1 MEYFGLIS
9 NKIGVAEKQV
19 AATIALL
26 NENAT
31 IPFIARYR
39 KEKTGSLDEV
49 QIAAIADEYHRM
61 LEIEDRKSTI
71 LKTIEEQGKLTSE
84 LKARIEG
91 TWELTEL
98 EDIYL
103 PYKPHRKTRAD
114 IAREQGYEPL
124 ATAIFEQRT
133 PLEKIIQNSKFLSHQ
148 GSNDNF
154 KIQNS
159 EEALQG
165 ARDII
170 AEWISQDEH
179 ARNSIRREFTY
190 SAVLTTKVVKGKE
203 ADEDAQKYR
212 DYFAV
217 KEPLRRITSHRLLA
231 IRRAEAEGFI
241 RVDISPDS
249 EKALDKLARIFL
261 KTQSDTTYQVE
272 LAMEDSYKRLLK
284 PSIETEFAANSKEKA
299 DEEAIRVF
307 AQNLRQLLLE
317 SPLGQKRVLALDP
330 GFRTGCKTVV
340 LSAQG
345 DLLYHTV
352 VFVNNVASTKTL
364 QQLIAQYQIEAIA
377 IGNGTASRE
386 TEQMVKAALDTID
399 STPYP
404 LHHTPQ
410 LFVVSESGASVYS
423 ASKIAR
429 EEFPDEDVTV
439 RGAVSI
445 GRRLMDPLAEL
456 VKIDPKSIGVGQYQH
471 DVNQTRLGESL
482 QQTVESVVNHV
493 GVDVNT
499 ASKHILTYVSG
510 LGPALAHNI
519 VNYRS
524 ENGAF
529 ANRKALLKVPKMG
542 AKTFEQAAGFLR
554 VTNSDNPLDNSA
566 VHPESYGIV
575 EKMAKDLKCSVAD
588 LMNNATLRQKIDLQG
603 YVTDTVGMPTLQD
616 ILRELE
622 KPSRDPREQLEEWHF
637 DENVHTI
644 DDLQIGMVLPGIVTN
659 IANFGAFCDIGVH
672 KDGLIHISEMANRR
686 ISNPNEVVTLHQH
699 VMVKVI
705 DIDKSRG
712 RIQLSLRFS

>member
-1 MEYFGLIS
+1 MEYFDLIS
-9 NKIGVAEKQV
+9 NKVGVSAKQV
-19 AATIALL
+19 AATVALL

-49 QIAAIADEYHRM
+49 QIAAIADEYHRY
-61 LEIEDRKSTI
+61 LEIEDRKATI
-71 LKTIEEQGKLTSE
+71 LKTIEEQGKLTNE
-84 LKARIEG
+84 LKARIEKS
-91 TWELTEL
+91 WDLTEL

-114 IAREQGYEPL
+114 VAREQGYEPL
-124 ATAIFEQRT
+124 AKAIFEQKREGDEAIRR
-133 PLEKIIQNSKFLSHQ
+133 LGERR
-148 GSNDNF
+148 
-154 KIQNS
+154 

-170 AEWISQDEH
+170 AEWISQDEQ

-190 SAVLTTKVVKGKE
+190 SALLTTKVVKGKE
-203 ADEDAQKYR
+203 SDEEAQKYR
-212 DYFAV
+212 DYFSV
-217 KEPLRRITSHRLLA
+217 KEPLKRITSHRLLA

-249 EKALDKLARIFL
+249 EKALDKLARLFL
-261 KTQSDTTYQVE
+261 KTCSDTTYQVE

-284 PSIETEFAANSKEKA
+284 PSIETEFAAASKERA

-345 DLLYHTV
+345 DLLHHTV
-352 VFVNNVASTKTL
+352 VFVNNITSTKTL
-364 QQLIAQYQIEAIA
+364 QDLITRYQIEAIA

-386 TEQMVKAALDTID
+386 CEQMVRIALENH
-399 STPYP
+399 STP
-404 LHHTPQ
+404 PQ

-423 ASKIAR
+423 ASKTAR

-510 LGPALAHNI
+510 LGPALAQNI

-529 ANRKALLKVPKMG
+529 PNRKALLKVPKMG

-566 VHPESYGIV
+566 VHPESYNIV
-575 EKMAKDLKCSVAD
+575 EQMAKDLKCSVSD
-588 LMNNATLRQKIDLQG
+588 LMSHANLREKIDLQR
-603 YVTDTVGMPTLQD
+603 YVSDKVGLPTLQD
-616 ILRELE
+616 IMRELE

-644 DDLQIGMVLPGIVTN
+644 NDLQIGMVLPGIVTN
-659 IANFGAFCDIGVH
+659 IANFGAFVDIGVH
-672 KDGLIHISEMANRR
+672 KDGLVHISEMSNRR
-686 ISNPNEVVTLHQH
+686 ISSPTEVVALHQH

-712 RIQLSLRFS
+712 RIQLSMKK

>member
-1 MEYFGLIS
+1 MEYFSLIS
-9 NKIGVAEKQV
+9 NKIGVSAKQI
-19 AATIALL
+19 AATVALL

-49 QIAAIADEYHRM
+49 QIAAIADEYHRY

-84 LKARIEG
+84 LRARIEQS
-91 TWELTEL
+91 WDATEL

-114 IAREQGYEPL
+114 VAREQGYEPL
-124 ATAIFEQRT
+124 ALALFEQKREGEEAIKR
-133 PLEKIIQNSKFLSHQ
+133 LGEKR
-148 GSNDNF
+148 D
-154 KIQNS
+154 
-159 EEALQG
+159 EALQG

-170 AEWISQDEH
+170 AEWISQDEK

-190 SAVLTTKVVKGKE
+190 SALLTTKVVKGKE
-203 ADEDAQKYR
+203 TEEEAQKYR
-212 DYFAV
+212 DYFSV
-217 KEPLRRITSHRLLA
+217 KEPLKRISSHRLLA
-231 IRRAEAEGFI
+231 IRRAEAEGYI
-241 RVDISPDS
+241 RVDISPDG
-249 EKALDKLARIFL
+249 EKALDKLAHLFL
-261 KTQSDTTYQVE
+261 KTNSDATYQVE

-284 PSIETEFAANSKEKA
+284 PSIETEFAALSKDKA

-340 LSAQG
+340 LNAQG
-345 DLLYHTV
+345 DLLFHTV

-386 TEQMVKAALDTID
+386 TEQMVRVALESLT
-399 STPYP
+399 
-404 LHHTPQ
+404 HHTTPQ
-410 LFVVSESGASVYS
+410 VFVVSESGASVYS

-499 ASKHILTYVSG
+499 ASKHILTYISG
-510 LGPALAHNI
+510 LGPAIAQNI

-529 ANRKALLKVPKMG
+529 PNRKALLKVPKMG
-542 AKTFEQAAGFLR
+542 AKTYEQAAGFLR
-554 VTNSDNPLDNSA
+554 VTNSDNVLDNSA

-575 EKMAKDLKCSVAD
+575 EQMAKDLRCKVAD
-588 LMNNATLRQKIDLQG
+588 LMSNAELRKQIDLQR
-603 YVTDTVGMPTLQD
+603 YVTDKVGLPTLQD
-616 ILRELE
+616 IIKELE

-644 DDLQIGMVLPGIVTN
+644 DDLQVGMVLPGIVTN
-659 IANFGAFCDIGVH
+659 IANFGAFVDLGVH

-686 ISNPNEVVTLHQH
+686 ISTPTEVVSLHQH

-712 RIQLSLRFS
+712 RIQLSLKK

>member
-1 MEYFGLIS
+1 VKFLGLIA
-9 NKIGVAEKQV
+9 NKIGIAEKQV
-19 AATIALL
+19 EATVALL
-26 NENAT
+26 NDNAT

-49 QIAAIADEYHRM
+49 QIAAIADEYHRY
-61 LEIEDRKSTI
+61 LEIDDRKATI
-71 LKTIEEQGKLTSE
+71 LKTIDEQGKLTAE
-84 LKARIEG
+84 LKARIEQS
-91 TWELTEL
+91 WDLTEL

-114 IAREQGYEPL
+114 VAREQGYEPL
-124 ATAIFEQRT
+124 AKAIFEQRAAGDEAIKK
-133 PLEKIIQNSKFLSHQ
+133 LGDKR
-148 GSNDNF
+148 
-154 KIQNS
+154 

-170 AEWISQDEH
+170 AEWISQDEQ

-190 SAVLTTKVVKGKE
+190 SALLTTKVVKGKE
-203 ADEDAQKYR
+203 SDEEAQKYR
-212 DYFAV
+212 DYFSV
-217 KEPLRRITSHRLLA
+217 KEPLKRITSHRLLA

-249 EKALDKLARIFL
+249 EKALDKLARLFL
-261 KTQSDTTYQVE
+261 KTNSDTTYQVE

-284 PSIETEFAANSKEKA
+284 PSIETEFAAASKEKA

-386 TEQMVKAALDTID
+386 TEQMVRVALEAIR
-399 STPYP
+399 
-404 LHHTPQ
+404 HEVPQ
-410 LFVVSESGASVYS
+410 VFVVSESGASVYS

-471 DVNQTRLGESL
+471 DVNQARLGESL

-510 LGPALAHNI
+510 LGPALAQNI

-529 ANRKALLKVPKMG
+529 VNRKALLKVPKMG

-554 VTNSDNPLDNSA
+554 ITNSDNPLDNSA
-566 VHPESYGIV
+566 VHPESYSIV
-575 EKMAKDLKCSVAD
+575 EKMAKDLKCSVSD
-588 LMNNATLRQKIDLQG
+588 LMSNATLREKIDLPR
-603 YVTDTVGMPTLQD
+603 YVSDKVGMPTLQD
-616 ILRELE
+616 IMRELE

-637 DENVHTI
+637 DESVHTI
-644 DDLQIGMVLPGIVTN
+644 DDLQMGMVLPGIVTN
-659 IANFGAFCDIGVH
+659 IANFGAFVDVGVH
-672 KDGLIHISEMANRR
+672 KDGLVHISEMANRR
-686 ISNPNEVVTLHQH
+686 ISNPNEVVSLHQH
-699 VMVKVI
+699 VRVRVI
-705 DIDKSRG
+705 DIDKGRG
-712 RIQLSLRFS
+712 RIQLSLKV

>member
-1 MEYFGLIS
+1 MKFLGLIA
-9 NKIGVAEKQV
+9 NKIGIAEKQV
-19 AATIALL
+19 EATVALL
-26 NENAT
+26 NDNAT

-49 QIAAIADEYHRM
+49 QIAAIADEYHRF
-61 LEIEDRKSTI
+61 LEIDDRKATI
-71 LKTIEEQGKLTSE
+71 LKTIDEQGKLTEE
-84 LKARIEG
+84 LKARIEQS
-91 TWELTEL
+91 WDLTEL

-114 IAREQGYEPL
+114 VAREQGYEPL
-124 ATAIFEQRT
+124 AKAIFEQKREGDEA
-133 PLEKIIQNSKFLSHQ
+133 LRRLGERR
-148 GSNDNF
+148 
-154 KIQNS
+154 

-170 AEWISQDEH
+170 AEWISQDEQ

-190 SAVLTTKVVKGKE
+190 SALLTTKVVKGKE
-203 ADEDAQKYR
+203 SDEEAQKYR
-212 DYFAV
+212 DYFSV
-217 KEPLRRITSHRLLA
+217 KEPLKRITSHRLLA

-249 EKALDKLARIFL
+249 EKALDKLARLFL
-261 KTQSDTTYQVE
+261 KTNSDTTYQVE

-284 PSIETEFAANSKEKA
+284 PSIETEFAAASKEKA

-386 TEQMVKAALDTID
+386 TEQMVRVALEAIR
-399 STPYP
+399 
-404 LHHTPQ
+404 HEVPQ
-410 LFVVSESGASVYS
+410 VFVVSESGASVYS

-471 DVNQTRLGESL
+471 DVNQARLGESL

-510 LGPALAHNI
+510 LGPALAQNI

-529 ANRKALLKVPKMG
+529 VNRKALLKVPKMG

-554 VTNSDNPLDNSA
+554 ITNSDNPLDNSA
-566 VHPESYGIV
+566 VHPESYSIV
-575 EKMAKDLKCSVAD
+575 EKMAKDLKCSVSD
-588 LMNNATLRQKIDLQG
+588 LMSNATLREKIDLPH
-603 YVTDTVGMPTLQD
+603 YVSDKVGMPTLQD
-616 ILRELE
+616 IMRELE

-644 DDLQIGMVLPGIVTN
+644 DDLQVGMVLPGIVTN
-659 IANFGAFCDIGVH
+659 IANFGAFVDIGVH
-672 KDGLIHISEMANRR
+672 KDGLVHISEMANRR
-686 ISNPNEVVTLHQH
+686 ISNPNEVVSLHQH
-699 VMVKVI
+699 VRVRVI
-705 DIDKSRG
+705 DIDKGRG
-712 RIQLSLRFS
+712 RIQLSLKV

>member
-9 NKIGVAEKQV
+9 NKVGVGAKQV

-49 QIAAIADEYHRM
+49 QIAAIANEYHRY
-61 LEIEDRKSTI
+61 LEIEDRKATI
-71 LKTIEEQGKLTSE
+71 LKTIDEQGKLTDE
-84 LKARIEG
+84 LRNRIDACWDA
-91 TWELTEL
+91 TIL

-114 IAREQGYEPL
+114 VAREQGYEPL
-124 ATAIFEQRT
+124 AKAIFEQRAAGDEAIRR
-133 PLEKIIQNSKFLSHQ
+133 LGEKR
-148 GSNDNF
+148 
-154 KIQNS
+154 

-170 AEWISQDEH
+170 AEWISQDEQ
-179 ARNSIRREFTY
+179 ARNAIRREFTY
-190 SAVLTTKVVKGKE
+190 SALLTTKVVKGKE
-203 ADEDAQKYR
+203 SDEEAQKYR

-217 KEPLRRITSHRLLA
+217 REPLRRITSHRLLA
-231 IRRAEAEGFI
+231 IRRAETEGFI

-249 EKALDKLARIFL
+249 EKALDKLARLFL
-261 KTQSDTTYQVE
+261 RTNSDTTYQVE

-284 PSIETEFAANSKEKA
+284 PAIETEFAALSKEKA

-307 AQNLRQLLLE
+307 AQNLRQLLME

-345 DLLYHTV
+345 DLLHHTV
-352 VFVNNVASTKTL
+352 VFVNNVASSKNL
-364 QQLIAQYQIEAIA
+364 QELITRYQIEAIA

-386 TEQMVKAALDTID
+386 CEQMVRFALENH
-399 STPYP
+399 STSTSSTL
-404 LHHTPQ
+404 LHPNPQ
-410 LFVVSESGASVYS
+410 IFVVSESGASVYS

-471 DVNQTRLGESL
+471 DVNQSRLSESL
-482 QQTVESVVNHV
+482 HQTVESVVNHV

-499 ASKHILTYVSG
+499 ASKHLLTYISG
-510 LGPALAHNI
+510 LGPALAQNI

-524 ENGAF
+524 EHGAF
-529 ANRKALLKVPKMG
+529 PNRKALLKVPKMG

-554 VTNSDNPLDNSA
+554 VTNSDMPLDNSA
-566 VHPESYGIV
+566 VHPESYAIV
-575 EKMAKDLKCSVAD
+575 EKMAKDIHCTVRD
-588 LMNNATLRQKIDLQG
+588 LMSDAELRKQIELQR
-603 YVTDTVGMPTLQD
+603 YVSDKVGMPTLTD
-616 ILRELE
+616 IMHELE
-622 KPSRDPREQLEEWHF
+622 KPSRDPRTEIEEFHF
-637 DENVHTI
+637 DEHVHTI
-644 DDLQIGMVLPGIVTN
+644 DDLQVGMVLPGIITN

-686 ISNPNEVVTLHQH
+686 ITNPNEVVTLHQH
-699 VMVKVI
+699 VEVRVI
-705 DIDKSRG
+705 DIDKGRG
-712 RIQLSLRFS
+712 RIQLSLKK

>member
-1 MEYFGLIS
+1 VEYFGLIS
-9 NKIGVAEKQV
+9 NKIGVSAKQI
-19 AATIALL
+19 AATVALL

-49 QIAAIADEYHRM
+49 QIAAIADEYHRY
-61 LEIEDRKSTI
+61 LEIEDRKATI
-71 LKTIEEQGKLTSE
+71 LNTIEEQGKLTSE
-84 LKARIEG
+84 LRARIEQS
-91 TWELTEL
+91 WDATEL

-114 IAREQGYEPL
+114 VAREQGYEPL
-124 ATAIFEQRT
+124 ALALFEQKREGEEAIKR
-133 PLEKIIQNSKFLSHQ
+133 LGEKR
-148 GSNDNF
+148 D
-154 KIQNS
+154 
-159 EEALQG
+159 EALQG

-170 AEWISQDEH
+170 AEWISQDEK

-190 SAVLTTKVVKGKE
+190 SALLTTKVVKGKE
-203 ADEDAQKYR
+203 TEEEAQKYR

-217 KEPLRRITSHRLLA
+217 KEPLKRISSHRLLA
-231 IRRAEAEGFI
+231 IRRAEAQGYI
-241 RVDISPDS
+241 RVDISPDG
-249 EKALDKLARIFL
+249 EKALDKLAHLFL
-261 KTQSDTTYQVE
+261 KTNSDATYQVE

-284 PSIETEFAANSKEKA
+284 PSIETEFAALSKDKA

-340 LSAQG
+340 LNAQG
-345 DLLYHTV
+345 DLLFHTV

-386 TEQMVKAALDTID
+386 TEQMVRVALESLT
-399 STPYP
+399 
-404 LHHTPQ
+404 HHTTPQ
-410 LFVVSESGASVYS
+410 VFVVSESGASVYS

-471 DVNQTRLGESL
+471 DVNQTRLSESL

-499 ASKHILTYVSG
+499 ASKHILTYISG
-510 LGPALAHNI
+510 LGPAIAQNI

-529 ANRKALLKVPKMG
+529 PNRKALLKVPKMG
-542 AKTFEQAAGFLR
+542 AKTYEQAAGFLR
-554 VTNSDNPLDNSA
+554 VTNSDNVLDNSA

-575 EKMAKDLKCSVAD
+575 EQMAKDLRCEVAD
-588 LMNNATLRQKIDLQG
+588 LMSNAELRKQIDLQR
-603 YVTDTVGMPTLQD
+603 YVTDKVGLPTLQD
-616 ILRELE
+616 IIKELE

-644 DDLQIGMVLPGIVTN
+644 DDLQVGMVLPGIITN
-659 IANFGAFCDIGVH
+659 IANFGAFVDVGVH

-686 ISNPNEVVTLHQH
+686 INNPSEVVSLHQH

-712 RIQLSLRFS
+712 RIQLSLKK